1 MSDIKKFTSGTK
13 VDLVNKKDL
22 IQTGDWILKWSPN
35 SPVNETGFSLFT
47 PGNFDPS
54 NKSSPLGGVVLAAIF
69 YLLDNG
75 DQSFGHELIA
85 RANELSKEISDRE
98 EGEGSMTFPPGR
110 ILN

>member
-54 NKSSPLGGVVLAAIF
+54 NKSSPRWCRTGCYILSIGKRRSVF
-69 YLLDNG
+69 W
-75 DQSFGHELIA
+75 A
-85 RANELSKEISDRE
+85 RIDS
-98 EGEGSMTFPPGR
+98 
-110 ILN
+110 